1 MSRHFSSPEEEIKY
15 WREMAIDMRERYMDK
30 ELELEE
36 FQVQSSELE
45 TELESEIARLESA
58 LAELRVRNEKYKHDI
73 EDLKEKYQR
82 AQLKA
87 GEDLASI
94 ERELQFVRSQQEYYK
109 SRTRDLEQTNDDLE
123 RNERAAKS
131 SLQAM
136 ECKLSRAMEEN
147 THLMGEV
154 NTKKVLVDE
163 VQRLKDELKDL
174 NLELNV
180 VRSRNSRAVPQ
191 SSGMSKSTA
200 NADFGGENPALMV
213 HNIMSRVKDL
223 ESRLSG
229 ARTKVTP
236 LIGANGQ
243 YATIH
248 SRITRGRS
256 IANPKAGSA
265 ASGDLPQKSAT
276 TRGFSSVSNGE
287 PRVAGGT
294 LADSRMERTR
304 AMQEIIR
311 KRKEEEAM
319 RQQQQT
325 VPQRRPLV

>member
-1 MSRHFSSPEEEIKY
+1 
-15 WREMAIDMRERYMDK
+15 MAMDMRERYMDK

-36 FQVQSSELE
+36 FQVQSGELE
-45 TELESEIARLESA
+45 AELESEIARLESA
-58 LAELRVRNEKYKHDI
+58 LAELRARNEKYKHDI

-82 AQLKA
+82 VQLKA

-136 ECKLSRAMEEN
+136 ECKLSRAVEEN

-200 NADFGGENPALMV
+200 NADFGGGENPALMV

-223 ESRLSG
+223 ESRLAG

-243 YATIH
+243 YATLH
-248 SRITRGRS
+248 SRITRGRN
-256 IANPKAGSA
+256 IANPKTGST

-276 TRGFSSVSNGE
+276 VRGFSSVSNGE
-287 PRVAGGT
+287 SRISGSS

-304 AMQEIIR
+304 AMQEIMR
-311 KRKEEEAM
+311 KRKEEEAL
-319 RQQQQT
+319 RQQQQQQT